1 MNRFAPYA
9 AVLLR
14 LAVGGVFLNHG
25 IPKIARG
32 VPAVAEMLHGIGFP
46 FATVWAIIVIGVET
60 VGAVCVM
67 AGFLTRIWA
76 ACMAVEMTVAILAV
90 RVAHHAGFE
99 LEAMLLAGA
108 LSLVLLGDGPIA
120 LGVRLRTS

>member
-1 MNRFAPYA
+1 VSRFAPYA

-25 IPKIARG
+25 IAKVQHG

-46 FATVWAIIVIGVET
+46 FASIWAFILIGVET
-60 VGAVCVM
+60 VGAVCVV

-76 ACMAVEMTVAILAV
+76 ACMAVEMVVVILAV
-90 RVAHHAGFE
+90 KLPHQGAFE
-99 LEAMLLAGA
+99 LEALLLAGA
-108 LSLVLLGDGPIA
+108 LSLIALGDGPMA
-120 LGVRLRTS
+120 VGVRLRKS

>member
-9 AVLLR
+9 AVFLR

-46 FATVWAIIVIGVET
+46 FATVWAVILIGLET
-60 VGAVCVM
+60 VGAVCMM

-76 ACMAVEMTVAILAV
+76 ACMAVEMTVVILAV
-90 RVAHHAGFE
+90 RVAHHANFE
-99 LEAMLLAGA
+99 LEAMLFAGA

-120 LGVRLRTS
+120 LGVRLRKS